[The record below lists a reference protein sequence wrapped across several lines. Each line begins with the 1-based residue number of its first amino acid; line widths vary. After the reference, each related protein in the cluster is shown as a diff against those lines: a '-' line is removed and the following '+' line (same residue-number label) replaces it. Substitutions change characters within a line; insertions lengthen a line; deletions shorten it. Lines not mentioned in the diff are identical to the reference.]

1 MEEKITELYL
11 ESEVG
16 ILKLNGKENIAIEI
30 ENGKLILKFNKN
42 KLFSSLKERKTI
54 IGYLNK
60 KLEELLD
67 KHLSSMEEQE
77 RGRNED
83 L

>member
-16 ILKLNGKENIAIEI
+16 NLNLKGKENIAIEI